1 MSVLSLLPARRPVP
15 GVFVALALTLAI
27 GWLVVLVDGGQL
39 FNQSTTVSL
48 LHVAAGLGFVA
59 VGQTLV
65 ILGGSLDLSVAYV
78 ISLSTLVAAETM
90 NGSDGALLPAIGLA
104 LAVSA
109 GVGLLNGLLV
119 TRLRINAF
127 IATLG
132 VGLLLKG
139 YLDSGY
145 DGPAGD
151 TSPGLVQCLGYQR
164 VGPVPVSFL
173 LLLAVTGAAWF
184 VLSRT
189 RFGHHLV
196 AVGGDPEVARLS
208 GVRNDRVLVAAH
220 VLCSLCAGLAGVYLA
235 SRLGSG
241 APRVGTEGLYDLE
254 SIAAVVIGG
263 TAAGRRAR
271 RRRRHGRRRAAAR
284 QHRRDLQPARGR
296 RLLQAGDPGRH
307 HHRRGRRLR
316 PPGPA
321 KGGVLS
327 HADRPASSAA
337 TAPRPAPSRR
347 GRCRSWRSS
356 RCCWCSSASGS
367 PISSTRRR

>member
-1 MSVLSLLPARRPVP
+1 MSALSLLPARRAVP
-15 GVFVALALTLAI
+15 GVFVALALTLAV
-27 GWLVVLVDGGQL
+27 GWLVVLADGGQL

-48 LHVAAGLGFVA
+48 LHVAAGLGLVA

-90 NGSDGALLPAIGLA
+90 NGSDGALLPAVGLA

-109 GVGLLNGLLV
+109 AVGLLNGLLV

-139 YLDSGY
+139 YLDSNY
-145 DGPAGD
+145 DGPAGS
-151 TSPGLVQCLGYQR
+151 TSPGLVQSLGYQR
-164 VGPVPVSFL
+164 VGPVPLSFL

-184 VLSRT
+184 ALSRT

-208 GVRNDRVLVAAH
+208 GVRNDRVLVTAH
-220 VLCSLCAGLAGVYLA
+220 VLCSLCAGLAGIYLA

-263 TAAGRRAR
+263 TALAG
-271 RRRRHGRRRAAAR
+271 GR
-284 QHRRDLQPARGR
+284 G
-296 RLLQAGDPGRH
+296 GVVGTV
-307 HHRRGRRLR
+307 
-316 PPGPA
+316 
-321 KGGVLS
+321 GGVLLL
-327 HADRPASSAA
+327 ASIDAIFNQLEVDAFFKQVIRGVIIIAA
-337 TAPRPAPSRR
+337 VAVYARR
-347 GRCRSWRSS
+347 ALRK
-356 RCCWCSSASGS
+356 AAA
-367 PISSTRRR
+367 